1 MKIKLLVSVVLLFI
15 LGSYLA
21 KQNYF
26 SKANVGLPRTGVYAS
41 TEKEKRDSIFS
52 LKLTEARDFL
62 KKNPSYNQDL
72 VILIDFKIPSQQYRF
87 FVHSLKQ
94 QKTLSKALVAHGSG
108 SSTNREDSLVFSNTP
123 NSYQSSL
130 GKYKIGKSYVGNFG
144 KSYRL
149 HGLDKT
155 NNKAYE
161 RAIVLHSYGCVPDVE
176 QETPIC
182 ESLGCTMVSETYIK
196 TLYPIIDGSKAP
208 ILLICY
214 YE

>member
-1 MKIKLLVSVVLLFI
+1 MKLKFFLSLLLLFI
-15 LGSYLA
+15 LGSYFA
-21 KQNYF
+21 KQTFFYKSSF
-26 SKANVGLPRTGVYAS
+26 VQKAADLITDSR
-41 TEKEKRDSIFS
+41 KDRDSIFS
-52 LKLTEARDFL
+52 KKLHEASDFL
-62 KKNPSYNQDL
+62 RKNPSYNQEL

-87 FVHSLKQ
+87 FVHNLKQ

-108 SSTNREDSLVFSNTP
+108 SSTNRVDSLVFSNIP

-130 GKYKIGKSYVGNFG
+130 GKYKIGKAYVGNFG

-161 RAIVLHSYGCVPDVE
+161 RAIVLHPYGCVPDEE

-182 ESLGCTMVSETYIK
+182 ESLGCTMVSESFMK
-196 TLYPIIDGSKAP
+196 TLYMYIDASKAP